1 MTDSATAPEAAR
13 DGGTSD
19 GTAPDGA
26 TTAAFADRVFGSVL
40 GAIEL
45 LSIHLGDRLGWYR
58 ALDEAGPLSSAE
70 LAARTGT
77 VERYAREWLEQQAVN
92 GILAV
97 DEADAAAPASER
109 RFALPPA
116 HAGVLTDTASLD
128 YMAPIARMITAAAM
142 RADSLVEAYRGGGG
156 VSWAQFGDH
165 AHESQADVNRPWFE
179 RRLGDALASVAEL
192 DAVLSRPGAPSA
204 AVGCGHGWSTLALAR
219 AYPSARVVGIDVD
232 EPSIAAAR
240 ENAEAAGL
248 VDRVEFRLAGGEEL
262 AEPGA
267 FDAGFVF
274 EALHDMPRP
283 VEVLDA
289 MRRAVRGDG
298 AVVIMDEAVAPA
310 FAPDGDEVERL
321 MYGYSILMCLPDSLA
336 TPGSVGTGTVMRQ
349 ATLERYATEAGFS
362 RIEELPIEDFAM
374 FRFTRLVH

>member
-1 MTDSATAPEAAR
+1 MTDSATAPEAAP
-13 DGGTSD
+13 GGALD
-19 GTAPDGA
+19 GTGPSGG

-58 ALDEAGPLSSAE
+58 ALAESGPLSSAE

-77 VERYAREWLEQQAVN
+77 VERYAREWLEQQAVS
-92 GILAV
+92 GILTV
-97 DEADAAAPASER
+97 DEADAAAPASDR
-109 RFALPPA
+109 RFALPAA
-116 HAGVLTDTASLD
+116 HAEVLADAASLD
-128 YMAPIARMITAAAM
+128 YMAPVARMITAAAM
-142 RADSLVEAYRGGGG
+142 RAASLVEAYRGGGG
-156 VSWAQFGDH
+156 VSWDQFGDD
-165 AHESQADVNRPWFE
+165 ARESQGDVNRPWFE
-179 RRLGDALASVAEL
+179 RRLGDAVASVQEL
-192 DAVLSRPGAPSA
+192 DAVLSRPGARIA
-204 AVGCGHGWSTLALAR
+204 DVGCGHGWSTLALAR

-248 VDRVEFRLAGGEEL
+248 ADRAEFRLAGGEEL

-267 FDAGFVF
+267 FDAAFVF

-289 MRRAVRGDG
+289 MRRAVRDDG
-298 AVVIMDEAVAPA
+298 AIVIMDEAVAPG
-310 FAPDGDEVERL
+310 FAPGGDDVERL
-321 MYGYSILMCLPDSLA
+321 MYGYSILICLPDSLA

-349 ATLERYATEAGFS
+349 STLERYATEAGFS